1 MRLGAGKVLL
11 VKPQTFMNAS
21 GKAVAPLM
29 SFYKLGGESL
39 LVTGRNGVGKSTLL
53 RVIEREP
60 GAVQR
65 ALEGDGRPR

>member
-1 MRLGAGKVLL
+1 MTQGLVVDDVTVRFGEQVAVDAVDLDLAVGQVLSVLG
-11 VKPQTFMNAS
+11 PS
-21 GKAVAPLM
+21 GC
-29 SFYKLGGESL
+29 
-39 LVTGRNGVGKSTLL
+39 GKSTLL